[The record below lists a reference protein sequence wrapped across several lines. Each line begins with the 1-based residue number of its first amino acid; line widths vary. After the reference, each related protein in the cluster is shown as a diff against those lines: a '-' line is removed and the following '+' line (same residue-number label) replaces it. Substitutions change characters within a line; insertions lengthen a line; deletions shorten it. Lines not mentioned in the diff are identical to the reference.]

1 LFETPGNPVMVVA
14 GERERLIP
22 FLLEQF
28 VDSVDIEA
36 GLITVDWD
44 ADF

>member
-1 LFETPGNPVMVVA
+1 MVIF

-22 FLLEQF
+22 FLLDRF
-28 VDSVDIEA
+28 VDAVDFDTGEIR
-36 GLITVDWD
+36 VDWD